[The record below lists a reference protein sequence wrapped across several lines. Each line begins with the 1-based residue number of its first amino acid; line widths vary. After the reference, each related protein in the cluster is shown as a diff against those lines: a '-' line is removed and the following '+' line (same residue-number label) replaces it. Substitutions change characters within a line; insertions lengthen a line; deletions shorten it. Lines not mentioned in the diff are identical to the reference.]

1 MSVTSTAERTA
12 LPQEMTEH
20 YAKAIAILELHLDK
34 GQEQLTAD
42 ATKAKDRLDDVIYR
56 GDEFAIFAIYP
67 DGSIICQPSL
77 WAPARYE
84 LQHFGKLVRPGGL
97 FVVGRKGYRELKPDE
112 LYDVAW
118 ELREN
123 LNLQLNSTIELW
135 GELNQAVLDKASV
148 GDVLNKVQWM
158 VSHMESGKSPAIST
172 CGQEGLFTWGYPLRE
187 IGELISLGRSLYNRP
202 ISNLR
207 NGIKNPQ
214 VPDTLTEALDSILT
228 LMDHPSAGF
237 TPIGSAAVVNG
248 IKAAVSP
255 LIHLEGLGNALAE
268 ANEDWLPV
276 LDKVTQIQ
284 VRVIDYHPCLQEKQ
298 P

>member
-1 MSVTSTAERTA
+1 MK
-12 LPQEMTEH
+12 H

-34 GQEQLTAD
+34 GNEQLTAD
-42 ATKAKDRLDDVIYR
+42 ATKAKDRLDDVIYS

-77 WAPARYE
+77 WATDRYE

-148 GDVLNKVQWM
+148 GDVLNKVRWM
-158 VSHMESGKSPAIST
+158 VSHMESEKSPSYLNMRT
-172 CGQEGLFTWGYPLRE
+172 RG
-187 IGELISLGRSLYNRP
+187 SLYLGLPTTRDRRADFSGTQPIQQAHLRP
-202 ISNLR
+202 
-207 NGIKNPQ
+207 
-214 VPDTLTEALDSILT
+214 
-228 LMDHPSAGF
+228 
-237 TPIGSAAVVNG
+237 
-248 IKAAVSP
+248 
-255 LIHLEGLGNALAE
+255 
-268 ANEDWLPV
+268 
-276 LDKVTQIQ
+276 TQ
-284 VRVIDYHPCLQEKQ
+284 RDQESTG
-298 P
+298 PGYTN